1 MAEFTLDFGAK
12 VDLLTKGEVDS
23 SLAHSNEAMIAAQ
36 LRGIKHLRLPRLR
49 GAVSGSAVT
58 LGILPPQSGPDQGY
72 LWSIIRLTVNGL
84 ASGTT
89 PDTLG
94 FYRSGTSG
102 DFLWALN
109 GNTPYTGF
117 GRGVLTLDGGDT
129 LVAANIG
136 NLAATGMITVSGEA
150 WEVPAEMTGK
160 LA

>member
-12 VDLLTKGEVDS
+12 VDLLTKGEVDK

-36 LRGIKHLRLPRLR
+36 LRGIKHLRIPRLR
-49 GAVSGSAVT
+49 GTVAGSAVT
-58 LGILPPQSGPDQGY
+58 LGMQDNQTGPDQGY
-72 LWSIIRLTVNGL
+72 LWAIMRLTVNGL

-94 FYRSGTSG
+94 FYRSGTGG

-109 GNTPYTGF
+109 GNEPFEKF

-136 NLAATGMITVSGEA
+136 NLAATGTITVSGEA
-150 WEVPAEMTGK
+150 WEVPQEMAGK